1 MSLILDR
8 RPARSTSR
16 RARPRLE
23 VLEDRTVPPLLLNT
37 GPWYAFVRAFN
48 EVRCELVSCLF
59 CLLGN
64 HEDAQDAAQ
73 DAFLKCWRGRDSLPE
88 VRDMRAWIFR
98 VGVNAAKDMRRNAW
112 RRRARRITA
121 ELAQS
126 TLSDDVAASALED
139 KEDLQRLREQIVH
152 LRDEEKAVF
161 LLRQNG
167 DLTYEE
173 IAQSLQ
179 SPVGSVKTLMR
190 AAVQKLRQA
199 LTGK

>member
-1 MSLILDR
+1 MSD
-8 RPARSTSR
+8 PAVGASEQ
-16 RARPRLE
+16 A
-23 VLEDRTVPPLLLNT
+23 
-37 GPWYAFVRAFN
+37 GPVGGGNNSADAFERAFN
-48 EVRCELVSCLF
+48 EVRGELVSTLF
-59 CLLGN
+59 FLLGN

-73 DAFLKCWRGRDSLPE
+73 DAFLKCWRARDSLPE
-88 VRDMRAWIFR
+88 IRNMRAWIFR
-98 VGVNAAKDMRRNAW
+98 VGLNAAKDMQRNAW
-112 RRRARRITA
+112 RRRARPITA
-121 ELAQS
+121 EVAQS
-126 TLSDDVAASALED
+126 SLSDDVAASALED
-139 KEDLQRLREQIVH
+139 KEDLERLREQIMH

-199 LTGK
+199 LKSK

>member
-16 RARPRLE
+16 RPRPRLE
-23 VLEDRTVPPLLLNT
+23 VLEDRTVSTLLLNS

-48 EVRCELVSCLF
+48 EVRCELVSALF
-59 CLLGN
+59 RLLGN
-64 HEDAQDAAQ
+64 HEDAQDATQ
-73 DAFLKCWRGRDSLPE
+73 NAFLKCWRGRDSLPE
-88 VRDMRAWIFR
+88 IRNMRAWIFQ
-98 VGVNAAKDMRRNAW
+98 VGLNAARDMRRNAW
-112 RRRARRITA
+112 RRRALPMTA
-121 ELAQS
+121 EVAQS
-126 TLSDDVAASALED
+126 TLSNDVAASALED
-139 KEDLQRLREQIVH
+139 KEDLERLREQIMH
-152 LRDEEKAVF
+152 LRDEERTVF

-179 SPVGSVKTLMR
+179 RPVGSVKTLMH

-199 LTGK
+199 LKGK